1 MNKNRISILIIQ
13 IIIGVI
19 VSSGLLAV
27 WFINYFSPILS
38 AKNELALLNSEI
50 IKKQAEFQKQINE
63 EETHKLNETIEL
75 VNKKLNDAQ
84 VLNKKYESQLQYNK
98 ENLQKEKKQYSE
110 AQIKELADG
119 KELSPE
125 VKSKIQKL
133 EAQIENIQF
142 EQNKVKANSSELSE
156 ILTFSKLEGL
166 WKEDGSIDGK
176 NVYIEFLPKGSIRTY
191 AGLDGV
197 EYIFSNQKWVIEN
210 NKIVILTT
218 NDKKELKNIGE
229 FKNGKIIGTQ
239 ELSSGG
245 NMKWVLERAR

>member
-1 MNKNRISILIIQ
+1 MNKNRISILLIQ

-19 VSSGLLAV
+19 VTSGLLAV

-110 AQIKELADG
+110 AQMKELADG

-125 VKSKIQKL
+125 IKSKIQKL

-142 EQNKVKANSSELSE
+142 EQNKVKINSSELSE

-166 WKEDGSIDGK
+166 WKDNGTLDGE

-197 EYIFSNQKWVIEN
+197 EYIFSNQKWFLEN
-210 NKIVILTT
+210 NKVVILTT
-218 NDKKELKNIGE
+218 NDKMVLKNIGE

-239 ELSSGG
+239 ELSTG
-245 NMKWVLERAR
+245 NNTKWVLERAR